1 MSSKPSAK
9 NRRSISRTN
18 SRANFENCRLGI
30 IPAGTGN
37 DFAACAGIPLDPLK
51 ALDLVLNGEAKYTD
65 YMQLDGG
72 VRGINII
79 GTGIDVEIL
88 QRCRRSKILR
98 GKLQYIFSLVISLF
112 KFKNYSVRT
121 ECNGQEHRYQSLIA
135 CVGNGTTLGGGYVA
149 GWAPRWAA
157 ASVCVPRRK

>member
-1 MSSKPSAK
+1 MRRAF
-9 NRRSISRTN
+9 RSIRSKRST
-18 SRANFENCRLGI
+18 S
-30 IPAGTGN
+30 
-37 DFAACAGIPLDPLK
+37 
-51 ALDLVLNGEAKYTD
+51 VLNGEAKYTD

-135 CVGNGTTLGGGYVA
+135 CVGNGTTLGRRDPYVSRGGN
-149 GWAPRWAA
+149 R
-157 ASVCVPRRK
+157 